1 MSTPEWDRRAAIAAC
16 GAMPLAAAMASKPA
30 LAQRGLPV
38 RNIRVDVAPL
48 RANAG
53 DPTATWVEQELP
65 RRLAQALA
73 GRLTP
78 RGGTLTVRI
87 DYLTLGPNTGATV
100 HGGSSPDN
108 ISGAATLD
116 GVQWPVRATTSYA
129 ASPIDQTMVEQSNHY
144 RVAQLAE
151 ALAYW
156 IARDLSP

>member
-1 MSTPEWDRRAAIAAC
+1 MSIPHWDRRAALAAC
-16 GAMPLAAAMASKPA
+16 GAFALVAGVAGKTA
-30 LAQRGLPV
+30 LAQSGRPV

-65 RRLAQALA
+65 RALARALA

-108 ISGAATLD
+108 IEGVAMLD
-116 GVQWPVRATTSYA
+116 GQQWPVRATTSYD

-144 RVAQLAE
+144 RVAALAE

-156 IARDLSP
+156 IARDVS